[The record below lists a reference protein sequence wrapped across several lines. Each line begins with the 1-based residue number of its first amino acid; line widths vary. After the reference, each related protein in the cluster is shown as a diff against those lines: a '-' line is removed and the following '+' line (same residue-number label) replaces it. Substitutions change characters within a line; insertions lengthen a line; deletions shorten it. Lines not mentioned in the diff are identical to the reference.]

1 MKSGPD
7 PNWMRDPNNIDPVAV
22 QRMVDDFSGCR
33 RFTSKLERLAAF
45 RILESRGHYTD
56 IEMARRIGVS
66 ERTIER
72 YRATLKQE
80 TA

>member
-1 MKSGPD
+1 MKSGRD
-7 PNWMRDPNNIDPVAV
+7 PNWMRDPNNIDPIAV
-22 QRMVDDFSGCR
+22 QRLLKAPIPSSR
-33 RFTSKLERLAAF
+33 LERLAAF
-45 RILESRGHYTD
+45 QHLESRGHYTD
-56 IEMARRIGVS
+56 IEKARRIGVS

>member
-1 MKSGPD
+1 MKSGRD

-45 RILESRGHYTD
+45 RILNSLECTD
-56 IEMARRIGVS
+56 IEKARRIGVS

>member
-1 MKSGPD
+1 MKSGRD
-7 PNWMRDPNNIDPVAV
+7 PNWMCDPNNVDPVAV
-22 QRMVDDFSGCR
+22 QRMTDGHFCGI
-33 RFTSKLERLAAF
+33 FTSKLERLAAF
-45 RILESRGHYTD
+45 QHLESRGHYTD